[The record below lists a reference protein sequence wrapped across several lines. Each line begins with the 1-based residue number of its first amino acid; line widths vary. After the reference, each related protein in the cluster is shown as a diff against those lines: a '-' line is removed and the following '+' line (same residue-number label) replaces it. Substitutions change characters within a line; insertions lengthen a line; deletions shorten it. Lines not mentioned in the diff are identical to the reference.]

1 MLCRTLGHCA
11 QRESMSDIIQRNSV
25 GNLNLT
31 KKMCDPKK
39 STKPQLL
46 FLNQIC
52 SSLFQAYGENSFFYS
67 LLSFVSQ
74 VSPQEK
80 FAQAALCSKTNF
92 G

>member
-46 FLNQIC
+46 FLTK
-52 SSLFQAYGENSFFYS
+52 FVQACFKLMEKIAFSIAC
-67 LLSFVSQ
+67 LVLS
-74 VSPQEK
+74 PK
-80 FAQAALCSKTNF
+80 
-92 G
+92 